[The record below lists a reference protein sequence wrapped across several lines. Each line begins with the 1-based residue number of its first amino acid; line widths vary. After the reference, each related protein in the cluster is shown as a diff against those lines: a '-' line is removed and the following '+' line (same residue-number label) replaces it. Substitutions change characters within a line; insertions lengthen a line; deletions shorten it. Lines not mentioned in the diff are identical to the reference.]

1 MGKFNVTVYYT
12 YCVTFDNIEAD
23 SYEDAANKAYDM
35 GAKCNRE
42 DLDFVDYQ
50 NCEVAKLDNEGNP
63 IEYATIQ

>member
-35 GAKCNRE
+35 GAKCKME

-63 IEYATIQ
+63 VEYATIP